1 MWGTVEFLHFKFY
14 KAGTPQNCSSTVG
27 SLLHRLGR
35 CSSSPK
41 ERMHCLELAC
51 VGKRLRTPDT
61 FIGQHTFA
69 RTARGTQSSFHTLP
83 TPHNKWGPHAAGGFD
98 TPPHALQ
105 KKRELARERER
116 RWGLPTPHSAE
127 QSKDGHRESWG
138 PQGPQTPS
146 KQASKSIRPEAHVD
160 VIVTQDPHSPQ
171 KVRRRRAGL
180 MPVGLNSPFKP
191 ERRVHACM
199 HACTFMVTRSPPPP
213 TSPPGLRCRMP
224 PFLWGGCGVPL
235 SPLRGV

>member
-138 PQGPQTPS
+138 PQGSPNPQ
-146 KQASKSIRPEAHVD
+146 QASKQEH
-160 VIVTQDPHSPQ
+160 T
-171 KVRRRRAGL
+171 
-180 MPVGLNSPFKP
+180 
-191 ERRVHACM
+191 
-199 HACTFMVTRSPPPP
+199 TRSACRCHSHSRPSLPPK
-213 TSPPGLRCRMP
+213 SSKKAGGLDA
-224 PFLWGGCGVPL
+224 CGA
-235 SPLRGV
+235 